1 MIALSFLFLIFIF
14 SFKKVSVVDK
24 GVMCL
29 PYAGQQITEYLGKLL
44 TESGYR

>member
-1 MIALSFLFLIFIF
+1 MNSIFFYIEF
-14 SFKKVSVVDK
+14 RYFIGSVIEK

-29 PYAGQQITEYLGKLL
+29 PYGGQQVTEYLGKLL